1 MFCILSN
8 SFILLL
14 QWYEQPAVMDKAGEI
29 LNYIFTGIF
38 FIEAAIK
45 IIAVE
50 PRIYFNDGWNTF
62 DTVVVIGSFVSIFV
76 SANTSLSIRGTFTI
90 LRSFRILRL
99 LRLIKRGNS
108 L

>member
-62 DTVVVIGSFVSIFV
+62 DTVVVHVIVEKTLV
-76 SANTSLSIRGTFTI
+76 LN
-90 LRSFRILRL
+90 LRVVVTL
-99 LRLIKRGNS
+99 
-108 L
+108 